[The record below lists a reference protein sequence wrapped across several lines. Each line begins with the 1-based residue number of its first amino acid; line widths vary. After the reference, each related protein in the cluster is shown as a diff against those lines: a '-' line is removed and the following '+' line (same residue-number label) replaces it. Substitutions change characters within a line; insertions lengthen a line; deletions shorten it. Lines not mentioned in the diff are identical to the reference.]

1 MPSQAPEAPSVTQTA
16 AHIGDPGTRRRG
28 IRQCARQPAG
38 HRAGKRRR
46 PGRCGRRSRGGRRRA
61 RPGAGGGGS
70 ARDVPARA
78 PPTPAK
84 LGALGTAVG
93 SPQLSASGLA
103 KAELACPQPSS
114 NGGLLERSPRSA
126 PPGRLEDRPLL
137 LRAFGRWRPTI
148 AGLRGTR
155 GFWQGPG
162 RKGMRAPGPP
172 ACSRGDVAARET
184 RVRACRRVSFQRDKS
199 RDVRAASSTALG

>member
-1 MPSQAPEAPSVTQTA
+1 MRPA
-16 AHIGDPGTRRRG
+16 A
-28 IRQCARQPAG
+28 
-38 HRAGKRRR
+38 RR
-46 PGRCGRRSRGGRRRA
+46 PPRRETPAAGALREEKPGREAAGTARGRGRRERTGC
-61 RPGAGGGGS
+61 PGPS
-70 ARDVPARA
+70 
-78 PPTPAK
+78 AK
-84 LGALGTAVG
+84 LGAPGTAVG

-114 NGGLLERSPRSA
+114 NDGLLERSPRPA

-162 RKGMRAPGPP
+162 RKGMRAPGPQRAAGATSPRERP
-172 ACSRGDVAARET
+172 ASARAGEFPSRET
-184 RVRACRRVSFQRDKS
+184 KAEMYDPHLAPHSVSRELGFHFPARRTGPLRQNKNKRSK
-199 RDVRAASSTALG
+199 